1 MASGCRR
8 LAVGGA
14 PIGPLRRRNP
24 AIRRS
29 YTCSRQLPGARPRPR
44 TARRAATG
52 RYPPQTGR
60 GAQRRWSAAQSPAAR
75 GGAARTRTC
84 IQILGQF
91 SGTFDPLRPSMN
103 DPPAAERPRQD
114 NSREPFLAKPF
125 GAPLLRAVRDG
136 RQPRASARSCPQLST
151 WPSSGAAVWN
161 ASMPLTTTWR
171 GTWDPNDRPQ
181 DGDAPEG
188 GTSHAA

>member
-14 PIGPLRRRNP
+14 PIGLCVAEIRPYADHTPVVGNSRALDHAHEPRGAPQRGGIRRKREEGLKDVGLRRS
-24 AIRRS
+24 RR
-29 YTCSRQLPGARPRPR
+29 RRVVELPGLE
-44 TARRAATG
+44 
-52 RYPPQTGR
+52 
-60 GAQRRWSAAQSPAAR
+60 PASR
-75 GGAARTRTC
+75 SWDSFLERS
-84 IQILGQF
+84 IL
-91 SGTFDPLRPSMN
+91 LRPSMN